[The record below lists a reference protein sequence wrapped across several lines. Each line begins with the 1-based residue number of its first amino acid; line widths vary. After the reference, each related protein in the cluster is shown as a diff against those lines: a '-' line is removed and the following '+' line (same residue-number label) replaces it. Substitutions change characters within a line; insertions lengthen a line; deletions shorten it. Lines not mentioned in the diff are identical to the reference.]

1 MASIDDFVANIST
14 TGLTQANRYELRIT
28 PPTIGFLQ
36 NPDNFLRFRV
46 PSITLPGKTIS
57 TTETKIYG
65 PIRMAPY
72 TTTYD
77 QLTFNIYL
85 SDNLN
90 ERDWFENW
98 FHQVI
103 DFTTHKI
110 SYYNDYVAPQAEF
123 ITYDKEDNPKHS
135 VKFENLYPIT
145 IGPVEY
151 AYANEEPAQCQI
163 TMFYRKYRSEF
174 SENRAAGRQWFREWS
189 KNRLLGGSGGL

>member
-1 MASIDDFVANIST
+1 MASIDDFIANIGSQ
-14 TGLTQANRYELRIT
+14 GLTQANRYELRLT
-28 PPTIGFLQ
+28 PPNIGYL
-36 NPDNFLRFRV
+36 PSETNFLKFRI
-46 PSITLPGKTIS
+46 PSISLPGKSIS

-77 QLTFNIYL
+77 QLTFSVYL
-85 SDNLN
+85 SENLY

-103 DFTTHKI
+103 DFNTHKI
-110 SYYNDYVAPQAEF
+110 SYYNDYVAPMAEF
-123 ITYDKEDNPKHS
+123 LTIDKRGKEVHK
-135 VKFENLYPIT
+135 VRFENLFPIT

-163 TMFYRKYRSEF
+163 TMFYRKYRSEY
-174 SENRAAGRQWFREWS
+174 AANEDRERQ
-189 KNRLLGGSGGL
+189 LLKGSRTSTGTSTVGPQ